1 MRKKNRSFLFLLL
14 VCFGVLWGIADIKS
28 HLFDPI
34 PVSAA
39 VDYHLRPGT
48 SLRAV
53 AQQLTELGIVQRPLY
68 FIAYARLNRLGT
80 RLQAGEYRIE
90 PGMSVLTILN
100 KMVRGDVQLYDFT
113 IIEGWSSAQLLS
125 ALQLHPELQ
134 HTLKKNIDPGQ
145 VMQLLGKPNIHPEG
159 QFLPDT
165 YLFPKGT
172 TDIDFLKRAHA
183 ALQQR
188 LQSEWDMRALDLP
201 LKTPYEALI
210 LASIIEKETGQPEER
225 VLIAAVFINRLRK
238 GMRLQTD
245 PTVIYGMGNRY
256 DGNIRFRDL
265 REDTPYNTYTRY
277 GLPPTPIAMPGHAA
291 IYAALHP
298 AQSQALYFV
307 ATGGGRHVFSN
318 TLAEHENAVDI
329 YQRRRK
335 PQ

>member
-14 VCFGVLWGIADIKS
+14 ICFGVLWTIADIKS
-28 HLFDPI
+28 HLFDPVPI
-34 PVSAA
+34 SAA
-39 VDYHLRPGT
+39 VDYHLQPGT

-53 AQQLTELGIVQRPLY
+53 AQQLTELRIVQRPLY

-90 PGMSVLTILN
+90 PGTSVLTILD

-113 IIEGWSSAQLLS
+113 IIEGWSAAQLLS
-125 ALQLHPELQ
+125 ALQQHPELQ
-134 HTLKKNIDPGQ
+134 HTLQKNIDPGQ
-145 VMQLLGKPNIHPEG
+145 VMQLLGKPNIHAEG

-225 VLIAAVFINRLRK
+225 PLIAAVFINRLRK

-245 PTVIYGMGNRY
+245 PTVIYGMGNLF
-256 DGNIRFRDL
+256 DGNVRLRDL